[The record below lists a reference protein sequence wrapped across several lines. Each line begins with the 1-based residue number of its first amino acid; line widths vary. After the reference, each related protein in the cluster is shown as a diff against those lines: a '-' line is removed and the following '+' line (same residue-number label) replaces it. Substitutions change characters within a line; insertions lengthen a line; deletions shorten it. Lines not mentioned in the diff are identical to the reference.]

1 MLFLIRETLIIHWG
15 KNISVFD
22 SKKKEVKVSET
33 CRDFVNCEYCKADKA
48 RLAKA
53 TKNGKNGTS
62 TTVTDEPSPLAVQK
76 A

>member
-22 SKKKEVKVSET
+22 SKKKEVKAAE

-48 RLAKA
+48 RLAKLA
-53 TKNGKNGTS
+53 NGKNGTHK
-62 TTVTDEPSPLAVQK
+62 D
-76 A
+76 